1 MLKDEKD
8 FQSFFEDTLKAG
20 HYENDKTSVEIMI
33 RSSQAVVEDL
43 LRFGADFQKDEKGE
57 LVFTR
62 EGSSFRKTDYF
73 SRGCTGR
80 EDYQYPVSSGEGA
93 AQHYPSGH
101 TARYI

>member
-43 LRFGADFQKDEKGE
+43 LRFGADFQKDEKESWYLPERGHIQKNG
-57 LVFTR
+57 LFFTR
-62 EGSSFRKTDYF
+62 M
-73 SRGCTGR
+73 
-80 EDYQYPVSSGEGA
+80 
-93 AQHYPSGH
+93 
-101 TARYI
+101 